1 MKNARVQTIPKE
13 KLSGGYAVN
22 IYRPLYKDYS
32 QAMKLYPAESRENPN
47 GPGYTF
53 EEFLCALC
61 IRDANGAEVDNAPKD
76 AIERFAQVQLK
87 DKQYISRTFI
97 TAFLMTQDLQDE
109 AEALADTLMDIDP
122 YSLTYTITKD
132 QLPWGS
138 ADFTFHR
145 PSSSVQISVT
155 KNYTSPRVNGCA
167 WEEMFLVSCMQQIN
181 GEALPE
187 TANPISHFYDLEVLD
202 VQFVAATF
210 IKMFS
215 MGMNERKDAMDLG
228 KSWRTK
234 ISQPSPDSKPKS
246 ASLKAPTPST
256 T

>member
-1 MKNARVQTIPKE
+1 MKTDRLQVIPKE
-13 KLSGGYAVN
+13 KLSGGYSVTL
-22 IYRPLYKDYS
+22 YRPTYKDYS
-32 QAMKLYPAESRENPN
+32 LAMKLYPAETRENPN

-53 EEFLCALC
+53 EEFLCALS
-61 IRDANGAEVDNAPKD
+61 IRDPNGNEVDNSPKD
-76 AIERFAQVQLK
+76 AIGRFANVQLM

-97 TAFLMTQDLQDE
+97 SAFLMTQELQDE
-109 AEALADTLMDIDP
+109 AEALADSLIDLDP
-122 YSLTYTITKD
+122 YSLTYTVTKD

-167 WEEMFLVSCMQQIN
+167 WEELFFVSCLQQIN
-181 GEALPE
+181 GEPVGE
-187 TANPISHFYDLEVLD
+187 TANPLVHLHDLEILD
-202 VQFVAATF
+202 VQYISAVF

-228 KSWRTK
+228 KSWRSKPT
-234 ISQPSPDSKPKS
+234 PTPVGSKPKS
-246 ASLKAPTPST
+246 ASPKSQTAST

>member
-1 MKNARVQTIPKE
+1 MKDNRIQTIPKE

-22 IYRPLYKDYS
+22 IYRPTYKDYS
-32 QAMKLYPAESRENPN
+32 QAMKLYPGETRENPN

-53 EEFLCALC
+53 EEFLCALS
-61 IRDANGAEVDNAPKD
+61 IRDPQGREVDNSPKD
-76 AIERFAQVQLK
+76 AIERFANVQLM

-97 TAFLMTQDLQDE
+97 SAFLMTQETQDD
-109 AEALADTLMDIDP
+109 AEALGDSLIDLDP
-122 YSLTYTITKD
+122 YSMTYTISKE

-145 PSSSVQISVT
+145 PNSSVQISVT
-155 KNYTSPRVNGCA
+155 KNYTNPRVNGCA
-167 WEEMFLVSCMQQIN
+167 WEELFFVSCLQQIN
-181 GEALPE
+181 GEPVGE
-187 TANPISHFYDLEVLD
+187 TANPLTHLYEYEVLD
-202 VQFVAATF
+202 IQYLSAVF

-215 MGMNERKDAMDLG
+215 MGTNERKDAVDLG

-234 ISQPSPDSKPKS
+234 PSQPIAESKPKS
-246 ASLKAPTPST
+246 ATPKSQTPST